1 MSVPKRIFDFVV
13 STIGIIILSPLL
25 LIVSFLI
32 YLDDG
37 KPIFFRQT
45 RVGYKGKEFKIWK
58 FRTMVNN
65 AEQTGGQI
73 TLDQDPRITKLG
85 HVLRK
90 TKIDELPQ
98 LFNVWLGEMS
108 FVGPRPEVPKYVAF
122 YSEDQRRVLELVPG
136 ITDPAS
142 IKYRNENSL
151 IKDQED
157 TDDIYVSVIMP
168 DKIKINLEYAE
179 KANLLT
185 DIGII
190 FKTLFSLFDRDSKQN
205 QRGGKYEPHR

>member
-1 MSVPKRIFDFVV
+1 MSIPKRIFDFVV

-32 YLDDG
+32 YFDDG

-45 RVGYKGKEFKIWK
+45 RVGYKGKEFRIWK

-65 AEQTGGQI
+65 AEEIGGQI

-85 HVLRK
+85 HALRR

-142 IKYRNENSL
+142 IKYRDEDRL

-190 FKTLFSLFDRDSKQN
+190 FKTLFSLFDRD
-205 QRGGKYEPHR
+205 